1 MKKSLLAF
9 ISMLALGTPQLSAQ
23 SLRLQENN
31 IDEIVKAMTLEE
43 KSQLL
48 VGCGRS
54 VAFLASFGGNGMIGQ
69 HSDIV
74 SGAAGSTHAIERLS
88 ISATVVAD
96 GPAGLR
102 EDPES
107 VYRHPI
113 TARASL

>member
-54 VAFLASFGGNGMIGQ
+54 VA
-69 HSDIV
+69 
-74 SGAAGSTHAIERLS
+74 
-88 ISATVVAD
+88 
-96 GPAGLR
+96 
-102 EDPES
+102 
-107 VYRHPI
+107 
-113 TARASL
+113 